1 MSINLDI
8 PSGSEFPNLKKANL
22 LKKLEDLVNG
32 LMKGDKEFFK
42 LAQDKKVELRKQREI
57 DLKSFWISQ
66 KNAINRGNQN
76 SCDSRHNFAQ
86 IANNQNI
93 KIKPISIPNSTKK
106 SAVGKGKTKTILP
119 SARSAAPTIGGR
131 RSPSLARAKLN
142 QTTSKAV
149 STRSHFIEPIE
160 TSLNTAKAQR
170 NMQQFIKAQ
179 SGERGTSIG
188 DRAIVFSAN
197 GTPHYGDSYLDKN
210 VSENLSANQ
219 ATSNIPLSQIPSKIE
234 KGKPISTNPLQQQ
247 PRANVAPKS
256 DSVGN
261 MLLLGGIAAAVT
273 AVLFLFQHIL
283 IFVELILQI
292 SSVTSTIT
300 NIAGSFVAILNN
312 LGSLFG
318 LGEGVLDPLSTTM
331 DSILNNTFGRQK
343 VDYVKYQFAKISS
356 AFVAGS
362 NIINQV
368 AGMKNSIG
376 KVTEDNANNTS
387 KIGNAMKSMGIL
399 KISENWMNEKNK
411 VSVGIDSLAGKL
423 ENISGLAGSLTT
435 ITSDIKTAKDS
446 LADLDKEY
454 AAKEK
459 EIKQSII
466 KAGQDNSDKVIPD
479 LHIFNEVD
487 PK

>member
-234 KGKPISTNPLQQQ
+234 KGKPISTNPLQQT
-247 PRANVAPKS
+247 
-256 DSVGN
+256 
-261 MLLLGGIAAAVT
+261 LLQNLI
-273 AVLFLFQHIL
+273 VL
-283 IFVELILQI
+283 
-292 SSVTSTIT
+292 
-300 NIAGSFVAILNN
+300 AICY
-312 LGSLFG
+312 F
-318 LGEGVLDPLSTTM
+318 
-331 DSILNNTFGRQK
+331 
-343 VDYVKYQFAKISS
+343 
-356 AFVAGS
+356 
-362 NIINQV
+362 
-368 AGMKNSIG
+368 
-376 KVTEDNANNTS
+376 
-387 KIGNAMKSMGIL
+387 
-399 KISENWMNEKNK
+399 
-411 VSVGIDSLAGKL
+411 
-423 ENISGLAGSLTT
+423 
-435 ITSDIKTAKDS
+435 
-446 LADLDKEY
+446 
-454 AAKEK
+454 
-459 EIKQSII
+459 
-466 KAGQDNSDKVIPD
+466 
-479 LHIFNEVD
+479 
-487 PK
+487 